1 MKLNRQTCLQLSD
14 FLYSWL
20 SVGLGLFLLS
30 EAICPGFAQPY
41 INLNLWLL
49 FWAASAILEVL
60 LINNEK

>member
-41 INLNLWLL
+41 IILIFGCFFGRLVL
-49 FWAASAILEVL
+49 FW
-60 LINNEK
+60 KCF